1 MKLKQLMNREMFP
14 EIFESSLGD
23 YLTTRT
29 SWEGKIVWGK
39 FARHG
44 ATNLLANSELN
55 LIFPVS
61 CDSRKLTILAAE
73 YAFNENLL
81 KRLLQG
87 LYIKLSV
94 LPLVRYLFSSYKLH
108 ITNLPVD
115 FSNICILPGN
125 NTIRI
130 VDFDADEC
138 VVILKKGFDAK
149 KFKNTILVRS
159 TYSNI
164 PGPKIKSYD
173 LEEGWY
179 REEKIVGLPVN
190 RVQDQLR
197 RKAAVDETKIFLAG
211 MYLNTEIIEEALS
224 WRLCKFQEV
233 EEAISVLPTCI
244 DKLLIKRLDSIKVL
258 LFGLFDSNFSESKGV
273 STALTHGDLQDAN
286 LLIPAHDRVCS
297 VYIIDWEYAGKRCSH
312 YDWFV
317 YGLLSRSPKG
327 LMKRIHHLF
336 NSLTSNKFQFD
347 WYDFSSVNKNQLK
360 KLIILFLIDDLLFRL
375 HYLNRPSF
383 EQIPDGLEVF
393 LDEVQEAASI
403 YSS

>member
-159 TYSNI
+159 TYADI
-164 PGPKIKSYD
+164 PGPKIKSYN

-179 REEKIVGLPVN
+179 REEKIVGLPAN
-190 RVQDQLR
+190 RVQDQLQ
-197 RKAAVDETKIFLAG
+197 RKAAVDETKLFLAG
-211 MYLNTEIIEEALS
+211 MYSNTRVIEEALS
-224 WRLCKFQEV
+224 WRLSKFQDV
-233 EEAISVLPTCI
+233 DEAISVLPTCI
-244 DKLLIKRLDSIKVL
+244 DKLLIKRLYSIKIL
-258 LFGLFDSNFSESKGV
+258 LFGLFDSNFTESEGI

-297 VYIIDWEYAGKRCSH
+297 VYVIDWEYAGKRCSH

-327 LMKRIHHLF
+327 LMKRIHYLLNIH
-336 NSLTSNKFQFD
+336 TSNKIQFD
-347 WYDFSSVNKNQLK
+347 WYDFSSVNQNQLK
-360 KLIILFLIDDLLFRL
+360 KLIILFLMDDFLFRL
-375 HYLNRPSF
+375 HDANRPGF
-383 EQIPDGLEVF
+383 GKTPDGLEVF
-393 LDEVQEAASI
+393 LDEVQDAAGI

>member
-159 TYSNI
+159 TYADI
-164 PGPKIKSYD
+164 KTKKIK
-173 LEEGWY
+173 
-179 REEKIVGLPVN
+179 
-190 RVQDQLR
+190 
-197 RKAAVDETKIFLAG
+197 
-211 MYLNTEIIEEALS
+211 
-224 WRLCKFQEV
+224 
-233 EEAISVLPTCI
+233 
-244 DKLLIKRLDSIKVL
+244 
-258 LFGLFDSNFSESKGV
+258 
-273 STALTHGDLQDAN
+273 
-286 LLIPAHDRVCS
+286 
-297 VYIIDWEYAGKRCSH
+297 
-312 YDWFV
+312 
-317 YGLLSRSPKG
+317 
-327 LMKRIHHLF
+327 
-336 NSLTSNKFQFD
+336 
-347 WYDFSSVNKNQLK
+347 
-360 KLIILFLIDDLLFRL
+360 
-375 HYLNRPSF
+375 
-383 EQIPDGLEVF
+383 
-393 LDEVQEAASI
+393 
-403 YSS
+403 